1 MSFPPE
7 IWERAWRHASPE
19 DLQNISSSCRLFH
32 QISRSLL
39 FEKLNHTGPDLPDL
53 ITTRCPATA
62 NTMLKKM
69 EHKRERLLSIA
80 SRTHI
85 AVTVRSWTFKASAL
99 ITTLREEEP
108 NLPGLDPTLKL
119 IIDICYAI
127 ESDFRSTIGSY
138 THLSTLVVTGFNF
151 SPEFCQTLTSLP
163 NLSIM
168 DEFSYE
174 CYTPLWKWDQKVHE
188 YHLVSPSNL
197 EKLKIMDPEP
207 AKEFLSVFVAA
218 GPAPH
223 LVSLTLSLGNEAQ
236 DLLYRFLHCCP
247 ALKDIELDTPTDFA
261 DDVVLASTSIPLL
274 CSFVG
279 RMEVARTL
287 APGRPIQKLYLNHAQ
302 RDEEYDEPVAK
313 TTMQEVLVQLS
324 KSTAVVKELTLPLI
338 PLDSSVL
345 CLIAQLFPKLEHLA
359 FFLQNANDDDDD
371 SNGDIDEVQDI
382 QFDNESAHPGNG
394 DGDWIPFTLLSGN
407 IALPSN
413 LFALSSKESHQC
425 DEDSD
430 CCNGEPGEDWTSE
443 YSDST
448 AYLSDLEGIP
458 NSEDTTADRTAYKD
472 FELISYKN
480 FMLSLGDDF
489 IPLPLNIRF
498 LAIRQAPGNYTKDHM
513 SDADIVT
520 VVEKLSARY
529 MRLSHIVAGEKQQT
543 WKRRGGVWKA
553 QKHTHPCTRYLEY

>member
-7 IWERAWRHASPE
+7 IWERAWRHASAE
-19 DLQNISSSCRLFH
+19 DLQNLSPSCRLFNTICH
-32 QISRSLL
+32 PLL
-39 FEKLNHTGPDLPDL
+39 FEKLKYTGPDLPDI
-53 ITTRCPATA
+53 ITTRSPATA
-62 NTMLKKM
+62 NTMLKKL
-69 EHKRERLLSIA
+69 EHKRERLLSI
-80 SRTHI
+80 SSSSHI

-108 NLPGLDPTLKL
+108 NLPDLDSHLKL
-119 IIDICYAI
+119 IIDVCHAI

-138 THLSTLVVTGFNF
+138 THLSTLDVTGFNF

-168 DEFSYE
+168 DIRECEITCPASAGGLTLKEFSYE

-197 EKLKIMDPEP
+197 EKLEIMDPEP
-207 AKEFLSVFVAA
+207 AKEFL
-218 GPAPH
+218 
-223 LVSLTLSLGNEAQ
+223 NEAQ

-261 DDVVLASTSIPLL
+261 DGVVLASTSIPLL

-279 RMEVARTL
+279 RMEVASTL
-287 APGRPIQKLYLNHAQ
+287 APGRPIQKIYLNHAQ
-302 RDEEYDEPVAK
+302 RDGEYDEPVAK
-313 TTMQEVLVQLS
+313 TTMQEVLLQLS
-324 KSTAVVKELTLPLI
+324 KSTAVLKELTLPLI

-371 SNGDIDEVQDI
+371 PNEDIDELLDVH
-382 QFDNESAHPGNG
+382 FDNESAHPGNG
-394 DGDWIPFTLLSGN
+394 DGDWILFTSLSGN
-407 IALPSN
+407 ILPSN

-430 CCNGEPGEDWTSE
+430 CCNGEPGEDCTSE

-448 AYLSDLEGIP
+448 AYLSDLESIP
-458 NSEDTTADRTAYKD
+458 ISEDTTADPTAYKD
-472 FELISYKN
+472 FQLNSYKN

-498 LAIRQAPGNYTKDHM
+498 LAIRQAPGNHTKDHM

-529 MRLSHIVAGEKQQT
+529 MRLSHIVAGEKQQA

-553 QKHTHPCTRYLEY
+553 QKHTHPCTHHLEY